1 MLPLMWG
8 KVLWQAFW
16 MHLEHSLLLSLVIPN
31 WAHYYYSIFYYFLL
45 FLWLFSSSSLNTLTH
60 THSHFFLCFSG
71 ALGQMKALVWTDFT
85 ICWGGGDVETSLASF
100 FTCTVTTSEPC
111 TLQGWEGWR
120 RKGRDIF
127 KASLVLSSPLLHS
140 NYCHGIDMAYVIKE
154 YHLFLGELE

>member
-1 MLPLMWG
+1 MLSISRDSG
-8 KVLWQAFW
+8 QTT
-16 MHLEHSLLLSLVIPN
+16 VISQQIIF
-31 WAHYYYSIFYYFLL
+31 YYFYYSIFYSFLI
-45 FLWLFSSSSLNTLTH
+45 FLWLFSSSSLNTHTH
-60 THSHFFLCFSG
+60 TLTLLSVFLWCVRTNESSG
-71 ALGQMKALVWTDFT
+71 LDRFYHLL
-85 ICWGGGDVETSLASF
+85 GGDVETSLTSF

-140 NYCHGIDMAYVIKE
+140 NYCHGIDTAYVIKE